1 MGRFIQ
7 MASYYSSPG
16 QHWRR
21 VQEEL
26 LHKNEGL
33 KEEHGRLQE
42 EIDTLVDLLLQKDR
56 DEPRIQVG
64 TRKREYTIE
73 DLFGPDSEE
82 DSDDDD
88 GEPRIQVGTRK
99 REYTIEDLFGAESDT
114 DDTFEGSKGIT
125 CVHHVTQQKTIA
137 NRCCRE
143 LFVRTK

>member
-1 MGRFIQ
+1 

-73 DLFGPDSEE
+73 DLFG
-82 DSDDDD
+82 
-88 GEPRIQVGTRK
+88 
-99 REYTIEDLFGAESDT
+99 AESDT

-125 CVHHVTQQKTIA
+125 CVHHVHRSKRQSPIDVVE
-137 NRCCRE
+137 NY
-143 LFVRTK
+143 LFGPSDDVVQSEAPERKRLRKCSETNEF